1 MPRSAALASLA
12 ATTGLCIALAFINPD
27 HMNVLFR
34 EHMGQMLLMVAV
46 VMQAIGYFWI
56 KQVIKIEV

>member
-1 MPRSAALASLA
+1 MTAYVLLALPAV
-12 ATTGLCIALAFINPD
+12 LCIALAFINPD

-34 EHMGQMLLMVAV
+34 EHIGQMLLGVAV